1 VKAEQAA
8 RLRVLIVDDHAV
20 VRQGISDVLG
30 TAHDIEIAGIAS
42 GGEEAIAIAPQ
53 LKPDVILMDLS
64 MPGVDGVEATRQTLA
79 AVPGTRVV
87 MLTSF
92 SEPEHVNA
100 ALDAGAIGY
109 LLKDAEPDEIIR
121 AVKAAA
127 RGEAPFSARAA
138 GALLSRRG
146 ERREIEN
153 LTPRERA
160 VLELVGQGLANKQ
173 ISRRL
178 GIREKTVKAHLTN
191 VFRRINVSDRTSA
204 ALWAARHLGP
214 KS

>member
-1 VKAEQAA
+1 MKFERA
-8 RLRVLIVDDHAV
+8 RLRVIVVDDHAV
-20 VRQGISDVLG
+20 VRQGVSDVLG
-30 TAHDIEIAGIAS
+30 SDEQIEIVGIGS
-42 GGEEAIAIAPQ
+42 GGEDAVVLAAE

-64 MPGVDGVEATRQTLA
+64 MPGTNGIEATRRILA
-79 AVPGTRVV
+79 ALPQTRIV

-109 LLKDAEPDEIIR
+109 LLKDAEPAEIIT

-127 RGEAPFSARAA
+127 RGEAPFSPRAA
-138 GALLSRRG
+138 GTLISRRA
-146 ERREIEN
+146 ERRDVEN
-153 LTPRERA
+153 LSPRERE

-173 ISRRL
+173 ISRQL
-178 GIREKTVKAHLTN
+178 GIREKTVKAHLTS
-191 VFRRINVSDRTSA
+191 VFRRIQVTDRTSA
-204 ALWAARHLGP
+204 ALWAARHLRP

>member
-1 VKAEQAA
+1 MKSGRA
-8 RLRVLIVDDHAV
+8 RLRVIVVDDHAV
-20 VRQGISDVLG
+20 VRQGVSDVLG
-30 TAHDIEIAGIAS
+30 SDEQIEIVGIGS
-42 GGEEAIAIAPQ
+42 GGEDAVALAAE

-64 MPGVDGVEATRQTLA
+64 MPGTNGVEATRRILA
-79 AVPGTRVV
+79 ALPQTRIV

-109 LLKDAEPDEIIR
+109 LLKDAEPAEIIT

-127 RGEAPFSARAA
+127 RGEAPFSPRAA
-138 GALLSRRG
+138 GALISRRA
-146 ERREIEN
+146 ERRDVEN
-153 LTPRERA
+153 LSPRERE

-173 ISRRL
+173 ISRQL
-178 GIREKTVKAHLTN
+178 GIREKTVKAHLTS
-191 VFRRINVSDRTSA
+191 VFRRIQVTDRTSA
-204 ALWAARHLGP
+204 ALWAARHLRP

>member
-1 VKAEQAA
+1 VKAERQEQ
-8 RLRVLIVDDHAV
+8 LRVLIVDDHAV

-30 TAHDIEIAGIAS
+30 AAADIQIAGIAP
-42 GGEEAIAIAPQ
+42 GGEEAIGMATQ
-53 LKPDVILMDLS
+53 LQPDVILMDLS
-64 MPGVDGVEATRQTLA
+64 MPDVDGVDATRRTLE
-79 AVPGTRVV
+79 AVPGTKVV

-109 LLKDAEPDEIIR
+109 LLKDAEPDEIVR

-173 ISRRL
+173 ISRRI
-178 GIREKTVKAHLTN
+178 GIHEKTVKAHLTN

-204 ALWAARHLGP
+204 ALWAARHLRP
-214 KS
+214 RS

>member
-1 VKAEQAA
+1 MTSPPEG
-8 RLRVLIVDDHAV
+8 RIRVMVVDDHAV

-30 TAHDIEIAGIAS
+30 SAGDIEIAGIAS
-42 GGEEAIAIAPQ
+42 GGEEGVQ
-53 LKPDVILMDLS
+53 LAAKVLPHVVLMDLS
-64 MPGVDGVEATRQTLA
+64 MPEVDGVEATTRILA
-79 AVPGTRVV
+79 ALPEVRIV

-109 LLKDAEPDEIIR
+109 LLKDTEPEEIIR

-127 RGEAPFSARAA
+127 RGEAPFSPRAA
-138 GALLSRRG
+138 GALLARRA
-146 ERREIEN
+146 ERRTSET
-153 LTPRERA
+153 LTPRERQI
-160 VLELVGQGLANKQ
+160 LELVGQGLANKQ

-191 VFRRINVSDRTSA
+191 VFRRIQVPDRTAA
-204 ALWAARHLGP
+204 ALWAARHLR
-214 KS
+214 